1 MQPYIGLVFSLGKY
15 QYKVQQI
22 DESEVI
28 TVRLDSGGKETG
40 KIKKF
45 ALGKWPPAD
54 ASFGDYSKEDAKIPS
69 SKDGSKNKNRVL
81 PPYQDSD
88 LPEAPEFPA
97 ITFTY
102 DNDTNKLQV
111 RDRRGNVKA
120 EFTVMP
126 VNGASAYEL
135 WRKDH
140 ENEAD
145 TSYPAY
151 IRDISGKDGVNG
163 KNGRNAYEEWKE
175 WQGAGKDTSEEAY
188 WAYFKGDNGQSAFE
202 LWKEVH
208 GEIANSTPDDFF
220 EYLKGQNGKDAFE
233 VWQDLGYKNSTRE
246 DFFKW
251 IASLVETQKGEDGK
265 IFYPHFDGY
274 TLYFTEDFEG
284 KGIRLTEKE
293 IRGKDGRTFEPKF
306 EGTKLH
312 FEDGEGT
319 STIPVELRGKDA
331 FELWKEYHHKPD
343 AKYEE
348 FEEYFKGQNI
358 QASHSYMDVT
368 NWQCPVQEINT
379 DLIVNSLHTAK
390 TPNAFINDRQKTIN
404 CLRDEGNEIKT
415 KKILFGL
422 IEKKYHTHWGGWF
435 KEFTWWCAGAD
446 RSLLRMCPGDHSKY
460 TGIGTVI
467 LFTALMAWFSSF
479 IAIQLVFQNSIVPV
493 ILFATF
499 WAAMI
504 FFLDRFITNTMYSDG
519 EVTISKQEFLSGL
532 PRILIAIFLGIVIS
546 APLEL
551 KIFDKEIQ
559 SYIRKDN
566 FSRIE
571 DAVILSQEYKDTCKV
586 YTTLEQECK
595 DAYEFWLNIEP
606 SKYTKTIRVSD
617 GQVKSG
623 EVEDRSDST
632 KIIKRA
638 TYTHLSHE
646 ETVQDNVAYEDA
658 RKKAK
663 DNYDDLKQKLDKYE
677 IVKAQT
683 YKKIEQLIS
692 TQYNRA
698 DSTGLYERLGAMH
711 ALAMQEYSPIFS
723 KDTLTIKP
731 ASSYSIGQSNFDD
744 SGSSSKGTIDW
755 DLILKLILSVIC
767 AALFIVL
774 GVKKERDAKKEH
786 LEIEIGL
793 KITISVILSIIVG
806 CLIGWNYELFHYLI
820 YYLTTPIGLIML
832 LFILIDIS
840 PVLYKMMLAD
850 GVYDKYLQQEKAL
863 TQEKIRL
870 NNAQMLRT
878 IEKGELKSV
887 SPFIMGDVYEDLL
900 KSASDSKID
909 RSNQTQD
916 NHIGWAKGDAAYN
929 LDEQIA
935 NDNKKV
941 FDTVLDF
948 KKRIVLASY
957 AAWYRDMRDAMI
969 GKKDDDKGNLIKPE
983 IILEETPDSK
993 KEVDN

>member
-1 MQPYIGLVFSLGKY
+1 MASNWDGWDEEDQQTTSASSNNNTSSNHNSSGNRNNNSRVNDEPPHRNDDLG
-15 QYKVQQI
+15 
-22 DESEVI
+22 
-28 TVRLDSGGKETG
+28 
-40 KIKKF
+40 
-45 ALGKWPPAD
+45 
-54 ASFGDYSKEDAKIPS
+54 
-69 SKDGSKNKNRVL
+69 
-81 PPYQDSD
+81 
-88 LPEAPEFPA
+88 EAPELPPIF
-97 ITFTY
+97 FTY
-102 DNDTNKLQV
+102 DPITNKLEV

-120 EFTVMP
+120 EFSVKTEQ
-126 VNGASAYEL
+126 GASAYDL
-135 WRKDH
+135 WVKGRVDGS
-140 ENEAD
+140 D
-145 TSYPAY
+145 TSYTAY
-151 IRDISGKDGVNG
+151 MNDMRGKDGKNG
-163 KNGRNAYEEWKE
+163 KNAFEEWQDSRDPNTDRS
-175 WQGAGKDTSEEAY
+175 WEAY
-188 WAYFKGDNGQSAFE
+188 LKFFTGDKGESAFE
-202 LWKEVH
+202 LWKKVH
-208 GEIANSTPDDFF
+208 GEYSNPTIEDFF
-220 EYLKGQNGKDAFE
+220 NYFKGKNGKDAYE
-233 VWQDLGYKNSTRE
+233 VWQDMGFKDRSRE

-251 IASLVETQKGEDGK
+251 IASLVETQTGEDGK

-348 FEEYFKGQNI
+348 FEEYFKGQNV
-358 QASHSYMDVT
+358 QATHSYMDVT

-379 DLIVNSLHTAK
+379 DLIVNSFNTAK
-390 TPNAFINDRQKTIN
+390 TPGAFIDDCQKKIN
-404 CLRDEGNEIKT
+404 ALRDEGNKIESR
-415 KKILFGL
+415 KILFGL
-422 IEKKYHTHWGGWF
+422 KEKKYHTHWGGWF

-479 IAIQLVFQNSIVPV
+479 IAIQLVFTNQIHIPFQQNTWFYRVFDGSIDIPLAA
-493 ILFATF
+493 ILFASF
-499 WAAMI
+499 WGAMI

-571 DAVILSQEYKDTCKV
+571 DAVKLNQEYKDTCED
-586 YTTLEQECK
+586 YTKLEQKCDDAYKYWRNLKPSEYTKKDKIIDGQVESGEKVDPSDSTKKEKIYFNKYHNEIVEDK
-595 DAYEFWLNIEP
+595 DAYEKAREEA
-606 SKYTKTIRVSD
+606 
-617 GQVKSG
+617 KS
-623 EVEDRSDST
+623 VC
-632 KIIKRA
+632 
-638 TYTHLSHE
+638 
-646 ETVQDNVAYEDA
+646 DNLEQELERY
-658 RKKAK
+658 K
-663 DNYDDLKQKLDKYE
+663 N
-677 IVKAQT
+677 VKAQT
-683 YKKIEQLIS
+683 YENIKQNIS
-692 TQYNRA
+692 TQYNKA
-698 DSTGLYERLGAMH
+698 DNAGLYERLGAMH
-711 ALAMQEYSPIFS
+711 ALAMQGYSPIFAE
-723 KDTLTIKP
+723 DTL
-731 ASSYSIGQSNFDD
+731 AVNRVSSVSVNQLSIDD
-744 SGSSSKGTIDW
+744 TDSPSKETVNW
-755 DLILKLILSVIC
+755 DLILKIALSLIC
-767 AALFIVL
+767 AALFIIL
-774 GVKKERDAKKEH
+774 SVKKERKARKERP
-786 LEIEIGL
+786 EIGL
-793 KITISVILSIIVG
+793 KISIGVILSIIAG

-863 TQEKIRL
+863 VQEKIRL

-878 IEKGELKSV
+878 VEKGELRSV

-900 KSASDSKID
+900 NSASDSKNEDDIPA
-909 RSNQTQD
+909 RNR
-916 NHIGWAKGDAAYN
+916 HINWSEGDAAYN
-929 LDEQIA
+929 LDKRIA
-935 NDNKKV
+935 DDNMKV
-941 FDTVLDF
+941 FNAVLDF
-948 KKRIVLASY
+948 KKRVVLASY

-983 IILEETPDSK
+983 IILEETPDSNQGA
-993 KEVDN
+993 DN

>member
-1 MQPYIGLVFSLGKY
+1 MAFFDDINEDPK
-15 QYKVQQI
+15 
-22 DESEVI
+22 
-28 TVRLDSGGKETG
+28 TG
-40 KIKKF
+40 KFPNSGNHSYEDNKEKV
-45 ALGKWPPAD
+45 KDMPPH
-54 ASFGDYSKEDAKIPS
+54 
-69 SKDGSKNKNRVL
+69 
-81 PPYQDSD
+81 QDSD

-135 WRKDH
+135 WKKDH
-140 ENEAD
+140 MNEAD

-151 IRDISGKDGVNG
+151 IKDISGKDGVNG
-163 KNGRNAYEEWKE
+163 KNGKNSYEEWKE
-175 WQGAGKDTSEEAY
+175 WQGSGKDTSVEAY
-188 WAYFKGDNGQSAFE
+188 WKYFKGDNGQSAFE

-348 FEEYFKGQNI
+348 FEEYFKGQNV
-358 QASHSYMDVT
+358 QATHSYMDVT

-379 DLIVNSLHTAK
+379 DLIVNSFNTAK
-390 TPNAFINDRQKTIN
+390 TPSAFIADRQKTIQH
-404 CLRDEGNEIKT
+404 LRDEGNEVITKKT
-415 KKILFGL
+415 KSGK
-422 IEKKYHTHWGGWF
+422 EKRKFKNWGGWF

-479 IAIQLVFQNSIVPV
+479 IAIQLVFQNSIIPV

-499 WAAMI
+499 WSAMI

-551 KIFDKEIQ
+551 KIFEQEIKKDIYDNRKIEVENKFRNDTTELNRRYIELDNKILGIEVNHNKISGLNEELKDLNSKIAIKEN
-559 SYIRKDN
+559 SASDDAKRN
-566 FSRIE
+566 FKTVSNQYDE
-571 DAVILSQEYKDTCKV
+571 NGTVTNQDAVTQSNKDRNAVIQE
-586 YTTLEQECK
+586 
-595 DAYEFWLNIEP
+595 
-606 SKYTKTIRVSD
+606 
-617 GQVKSG
+617 
-623 EVEDRSDST
+623 
-632 KIIKRA
+632 
-638 TYTHLSHE
+638 
-646 ETVQDNVAYEDA
+646 
-658 RKKAK
+658 AK
-663 DNYDDLKQKLDKYE
+663 DKAAPKEKDRANEITQQIQIYEAEYTQIDTFRIRRERISNELTILKNDYN
-677 IVKAQT
+677 IVHHKDS
-683 YKKIEQLIS
+683 LLS
-692 TQYNRA
+692 FA
-698 DSTGLYERLGAMH
+698 DQSGLYSQLNSLHKIAMKEGEKGGY
-711 ALAMQEYSPIFS
+711 APLFMSATS
-723 KDTLTIKP
+723 KI
-731 ASSYSIGQSNFDD
+731 
-744 SGSSSKGTIDW
+744 W
-755 DLILKLILSVIC
+755 DMILKIALFIIC
-767 AALFIVL
+767 AGLFIVL
-774 GVKKERDAKKEH
+774 VVKKERKAKKEH
-786 LEIEIGL
+786 PELEIGL
-793 KITISVILSIIVG
+793 KITVGVILSIIAG

-850 GVYDKYLQQEKAL
+850 GVYDKYLQEEKAL

-878 IEKGELKSV
+878 VEKGELRSV

-900 KSASDSKID
+900 NSASDSKNEDDILA
-909 RSNQTQD
+909 RNR
-916 NHIGWAKGDAAYN
+916 HINWSEGDAAYN
-929 LDEQIA
+929 LDKRIA
-935 NDNKKV
+935 DDNKKV
-941 FDTVLDF
+941 FDTVIDF
-948 KKRIVLASY
+948 KKRVVLASY

-983 IILEETPDSK
+983 IILEETPDSNQGA
-993 KEVDN
+993 DN